1 MWLHCLFFVGR
12 TCRGTEA
19 DVIRDIPIEVEP
31 QCLRCKCNACSAVIE
46 AALKHIKGDVDFW
59 FRHIVALYGNWWI
72 PSMGNMRA
80 FHVVVSLSANDVR
93 RAELAT
99 LFLQAD
105 HVQKRKRWLAK
116 RVLDQWFRFVAWR
129 RRAWIRATF
138 VHRVSF
144 EWLTIIGAMVFAPPR
159 RLIFRH

>member
-1 MWLHCLFFVGR
+1 MVYMCVVYNGSPMLLFKAQVGMMGDYVWPLIKVR
-12 TCRGTEA
+12 PCRGTEA
-19 DVIRDIPIEVEP
+19 DVIKDIAIEVTPE
-31 QCLRCKCNACSAVIE
+31 CLRRRCNECSVVIE
-46 AALKHIKGDVDFW
+46 TVLKHIKGDVDFW

-80 FHVVVSLSANDVR
+80 FHVVVSLSAKDVR

-99 LFLQAD
+99 LFVQAD

-129 RRAWIRATF
+129 RRA
-138 VHRVSF
+138 
-144 EWLTIIGAMVFAPPR
+144 
-159 RLIFRH
+159 